1 MTRQAIKAGL
11 KEFLKRTHS
20 KGLEHYLK
28 SQENPSIPIQ
38 KTDYEN
44 AEIIELNDA
53 NKVILFFRNEYP
65 GTRLNPTHIYHLIQ
79 LGNSKESARRIGAIH
94 FILNVAYPTWLTNSN
109 ATFNHKTILEEVYD
123 DIFNNFKK
131 EGLYEDRTITRTLNN
146 LLKWEE

>member
-1 MTRQAIKAGL
+1 MKRQVIKAGL
-11 KEFLKRTHS
+11 KEFLKKTRN

-38 KTDYEN
+38 KTNYEN

-53 NKVILFFRNEYP
+53 SKVILFFRNEYP
-65 GTRLNPTHIYHLIQ
+65 ESRLNPTHVYHLIQ
-79 LGNSKESARRIGAIH
+79 LDSTKESAKRIGAIH
-94 FILNVAYPTWLTNSN
+94 FVLNATYPTWLTNSN
-109 ATFNHKTILEEVYD
+109 ATFNHKTILEEIYD
-123 DIFNNFKK
+123 NIFNNFKK